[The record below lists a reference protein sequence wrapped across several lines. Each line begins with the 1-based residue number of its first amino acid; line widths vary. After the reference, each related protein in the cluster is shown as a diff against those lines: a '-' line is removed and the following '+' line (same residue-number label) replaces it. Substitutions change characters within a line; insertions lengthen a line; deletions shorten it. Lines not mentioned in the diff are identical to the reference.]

1 MRNIIEGRRDRLAL
15 AEDAGLGRVSGTS
28 VLAGILVAYG
38 AFAVVAGLTAAVLR
52 ALNLNVDVSGED
64 LRQAGTAGGIVLGAV
79 LFVSWFF
86 GGYVAGRM
94 ARRAGTTQ
102 GLLVFVFG
110 VFIAIAAATVVEAS
124 GATGD
129 VVRGLRN
136 LGVPTSADQW
146 RQIGTVAGIASLAGM
161 FLGAVL
167 GGTMGERWHTKLV
180 HRALDPGVG
189 PEAVARAAQ
198 AKAVR
203 SEERRHE
210 LILTDE
216 YLDRVDQAEET
227 EATVDA
233 GQPVKPKTRTR
244 KPKPRV
250 TSSTSNAGGDGQG
263 ATRTRRRSAAK
274 KPTGQEARPEK
285 NGPS

>member
-1 MRNIIEGRRDRLAL
+1 MRSIIEGRRDRLAL

-52 ALNLNVDVSGED
+52 AVNVTVDLSGED
-64 LRQAGTAGGIVLGAV
+64 LRRAGTTGGIVLGVV
-79 LFVSWFF
+79 LFVSWLF

-102 GLLVFVFG
+102 GLVVFLFG
-110 VFIAIAAATVVEAS
+110 LLIAIAAAAVVEAS

-129 VVRGLRN
+129 VVGGLRN

-161 FLGAVL
+161 LLGAVL
-167 GGTMGERWHTKLV
+167 GGTLGERWHTKLV
-180 HRALDPGVG
+180 TRALDPDVG
-189 PEAVARAAQ
+189 PEAVVRAAQ

-210 LILTDE
+210 IIVTDDC
-216 YLDRVDQAEET
+216 LAGVET
-227 EATVDA
+227 EEAMAGAPTSATA
-233 GQPVKPKTRTR
+233 KTTGTSKNSRNGRQGSTR
-244 KPKPRV
+244 AP
-250 TSSTSNAGGDGQG
+250 
-263 ATRTRRRSAAK
+263 RRSGK
-274 KPTGQEARPEK
+274 TKRSTGQESRSDK
-285 NGPS
+285 KGPDS

>member
-38 AFAVVAGLTAAVLR
+38 AFAVVAGLTAAVLQ
-52 ALNLNVDVSGED
+52 AVNVSVNFSGED
-64 LRQAGTAGGIVLGAV
+64 LRRAGTAGGIVLGAV
-79 LFVSWFF
+79 LFVSWLF

-102 GLLVFVFG
+102 GLLVFLFG
-110 VFIAIAAATVVEAS
+110 LFIAIAAATVVEAS

-129 VVRGLRN
+129 VVRGLRT
-136 LGVPTSADQW
+136 LGVPTSAEQW
-146 RQIGTVAGIASLAGM
+146 RQIGTVAGVASLAGM

-180 HRALDPGVG
+180 SRALDPGVG
-189 PEAVARAAQ
+189 PEAVVRAAQ
-198 AKAVR
+198 AKALR

-210 LILTDE
+210 IVVTDE
-216 YLDRVDQAEET
+216 YLDRVEEAEES
-227 EATVDA
+227 EAMANA
-233 GQPVKPKTRTR
+233 GQPAKAKARAR
-244 KPKPRV
+244 KPRAA
-250 TSSTSNAGGDGQG
+250 SSTSKAGGNGHG
-263 ATRTRRRSAAK
+263 TTRTRRRSPAK
-274 KPTGQEARPEK
+274 KPTEQEARPEG
-285 NGPS
+285 NPDS